1 MTAADEQHIIEQ
13 AKDGNR
19 DAFRLLMGRYIKRAY
34 NVAYRFVGNH
44 DAAEDITQETFV
56 KVHAAIKSF
65 RGDSEFGT
73 WLYRIVVNIAL
84 TRKRLDKHTR
94 DRQTNLDEIT
104 TGAECEHHEQILV
117 KEREAYIER
126 ALHEL
131 PTLQRAVVILRH
143 VNGLSTK
150 QVSDILHCSEGTVK
164 THLFRGLKKM
174 RSKLAFLQEGIG

>member
-73 WLYRIVVNIAL
+73 WLYGSR
-84 TRKRLDKHTR
+84 T
-94 DRQTNLDEIT
+94 
-104 TGAECEHHEQILV
+104 AEAGVGEN
-117 KEREAYIER
+117 EAQ
-126 ALHEL
+126 
-131 PTLQRAVVILRH
+131 PP
-143 VNGLSTK
+143 
-150 QVSDILHCSEGTVK
+150 
-164 THLFRGLKKM
+164 
-174 RSKLAFLQEGIG
+174 